1 MADGKVDPRG
11 ETLAAVSADA
21 EAAARTLTEGA
32 ATRPRAASSDDLI
45 GKHLAHFRVEKRL
58 GRGGMGEVF
67 LATDLA
73 LDRPVA
79 VKVLAREIAE
89 DSAFRER
96 FIREARAQA
105 RINHP
110 NICHIYFIGEQDG
123 RMFFAMEYV
132 EGENL
137 GQRIE
142 RTGKVPHGE
151 AVDLVRQAAAGL
163 AEAQRRGFTHRDVKP
178 SNLLVDRHGVVKV
191 ADFGLVKD
199 AARAESA
206 DTGAAAIV
214 GTPLFMAP
222 EQARGEPVDF
232 RADIYALGVTL
243 HTMVAGKPP
252 FDGPTPLAV
261 VSKHLSEPRPRLEP
275 ARGAPLVDRL
285 LDRMMAKKP
294 EARFGS
300 YDELLEALDQASPR
314 VTRPAGIYPRAAAV
328 AIDLAVAGIVTL
340 PLHSLTQLLGFQ
352 DNDLFSIVAA
362 VYVIVCNA
370 IFGRTYGKRALEL
383 RIVVD
388 AVEERRRRGIGW
400 RRAALRWVGEYGLVF
415 GGAYGVRLIEVV
427 GVGWDELVR
436 GITQG
441 VLTAI
446 AILPYVLG
454 AIFAERAAGK
464 RAFWDRMAG
473 TRVVYHRDER

>member
-1 MADGKVDPRG
+1 MAEGEVDPRG
-11 ETLAAVSADA
+11 ETLAAASAGA
-21 EAAARTLTEGA
+21 EAAARTLTEAA
-32 ATRPRAASSDDLI
+32 ATRPRAAPSDDLI
-45 GKHLAHFRVEKRL
+45 GKHLAHFRVERRL

-89 DSAFRER
+89 DAAFRER

-132 EGENL
+132 DGENL
-137 GQRIE
+137 GQRVE
-142 RTGKVPHGE
+142 RAGKLPYGE
-151 AVDLVRQAAAGL
+151 ALDLVRQAAAGL
-163 AEAQRRGFTHRDVKP
+163 AEAHRRGFTHRDVKP

-199 AARAESA
+199 AARGDVA
-206 DTGAAAIV
+206 DTGATAIV

-222 EQARGEPVDF
+222 EQARGEPVDH

-243 HTMVAGKPP
+243 HTLVAGKPP
-252 FDGPTPLAV
+252 FDGPTPLAL
-261 VSKHLSEPRPRLEP
+261 VSKHLSEPRPKLEP
-275 ARGAPLVDRL
+275 AKGTPLVDRL

-294 EARFGS
+294 AARFGS

-314 VTRPAGIYPRAAAV
+314 VTRAGGIYPRAAAV
-328 AIDLAVAGIVTL
+328 VIDALVALLFTL
-340 PLHSLTQLLGFQ
+340 PLQGLAELAGGARFE
-352 DNDLFSIVAA
+352 FYAWVAA
-362 VYVIVCNA
+362 IYVIVCNA

-388 AVEERRRRGIGW
+388 AVEERRRRGVGW
-400 RRAALRWVGEYGLVF
+400 RRAVVRWLVEYGPVF
-415 GGAYGVRLIEVV
+415 GGVYAVQAVERLGQGWGDVPRGVV
-427 GVGWDELVR
+427 
-436 GITQG
+436 QG
-441 VLTAI
+441 LFGTVAV
-446 AILPYVLG
+446 LPYLVA

-464 RAFWDRMAG
+464 RAWWDRVAG
-473 TRVVYHRDER
+473 TRVVYVRDER